1 MTSFLHL
8 LKGKWY
14 PPANPTASFAGKNVL
29 ITGSNVGLGFE
40 AANKYVALGASRV
53 ILAVRNLEKG
63 YQAKEEIAR
72 RNGSHVST
80 IIDVWKLD
88 MDSFASV
95 KTFAERVDKELEHLD
110 VALLNAGLVMRA
122 FQQSPEGWE
131 ETIQVNVLST
141 ALLGLLL
148 LPKLRA
154 SKTKVATPHLAIVS
168 SGLHTSVKRENIGH
182 DGTLLKDSNSPATFN
197 GQRQYG
203 ISKLFVMYITK
214 ELASLASSPNGEI
227 QVIVTSLCPGFCA
240 SDLGRQ
246 YNSWAETIGMWLV
259 HSIFARTTEEGSRT
273 LVSATT
279 LGPEGH
285 GKWWKNDE
293 FPTPGELVTSD
304 EGKQL
309 QKSLWKEAID
319 VLKVSAPEVEKLAE
333 AE

>member
-1 MTSFLHL
+1 MAGFLGL

-53 ILAVRNLEKG
+53 ILAVRNVEKG
-63 YQAKEEIAR
+63 IKAKEEIAR
-72 RNGSHVST
+72 RNGGNDST

-88 MDSFASV
+88 MDSFDSV
-95 KTFAERVDKELEHLD
+95 KAFAERADKELDHLD
-110 VALLNAGLVMRA
+110 VALLNAGLVMRS

-154 SKTKVATPHLAIVS
+154 SKSRDATPHLAIVS
-168 SGLHTSVKRENIGH
+168 SGLHVAVKRENLGH
-182 DGTLLKDSNSPATFN
+182 DGSLLRDCNSLAAFN
-197 GQRQYG
+197 GQRQYS
-203 ISKLFVMYITK
+203 ISKLFDIYITK

-227 QVIVTSLCPGFCA
+227 QVIVTSLCPGFCT
-240 SDLGRQ
+240 SDLGRH
-246 YNSWAETIGMWLV
+246 YNSWVERIGMWLI
-259 HSIFARTTEEGSRT
+259 HSMFARTTEEGSRT
-273 LVSATT
+273 LVTATT
-279 LGPEGH
+279 LGLEGH

-293 FPTPGELVTSD
+293 FP
-304 EGKQL
+304 
-309 QKSLWKEAID
+309 A
-319 VLKVSAPEVEKLAE
+319 
-333 AE
+333 